1 MDRIS
6 DINRSTMETSIEIK
20 LNLDGTGKRNID
32 TGIGFFDHML
42 NLFAFHSRID
52 LNIKSIGDLEVDDH
66 HTVEDVGIVLG
77 KALKEA
83 LGDKK
88 FIKRYGTF
96 YIPMDETLA
105 LVSLDLSGRNYLVFN
120 CDFSR
125 ENIGNF
131 STEMVEEFFRALS
144 NSCGMTLHLK
154 ILYGKN
160 DHHKIEALFKA
171 FGRALKEAI
180 TIDETLDE
188 VQSSKGVF

>member
-1 MDRIS
+1 MNRIS
-6 DINRSTMETSIEIK
+6 DINRSTKETSIELS

-32 TGIGFFDHML
+32 TGVGFFDHML

-52 LNIKSIGDLEVDDH
+52 LNIKSVGDLEVDDH
-66 HTVEDVGIVLG
+66 HTVEDIGIVLG
-77 KALKEA
+77 NALKEA

-96 YIPMDETLA
+96 YVPMDETLA
-105 LVSLDLSGRNYLVFN
+105 LVSLDLSGRSYLVFN

-131 STEMVEEFFRALS
+131 STEMVEEFFRAVS
-144 NSCGMTLHLK
+144 NSCGITLHLK

-188 VQSSKGVF
+188 VQSSKGTF